1 MFPCELLV
9 CPDARYN
16 RTAFALEQL
25 ASEELAHWNR
35 INAAAFPTTAEVE
48 AHATRSAAKG
58 TWAKVAERARMEQ
71 ALVDKAVMAQALKQ
85 QAKIDQRQLQHM
97 YLDYLAKNHH
107 QAVEAAA
114 KTKQTDA
121 KAAAPKA
128 AAAVVPAAPKTQP
141 QAKAPAKATQAQLA
155 AAPTHKK
162 LISATVPPEA
172 MEPSPAAQAGSD
184 SLGDDVMEIP
194 VHGPTDDGDV
204 HVAAHDVTDKRY
216 MFFKQKK
223 GQQLFLGEGPW
234 VHVPVEHE
242 MSGDGVGQNFDGA
255 SGVVVNSDPWTKE
268 AQVRVKKKT

>member
-1 MFPCELLV
+1 MRCG
-9 CPDARYN
+9 
-16 RTAFALEQL
+16 EQL

-48 AHATRSAAKG
+48 AHATRRAAPG

-71 ALVDKAVMAQALKQ
+71 ALADKAVMAQALKQ
-85 QAKIDQRQLQHM
+85 QAKMDQRQLQHM
-97 YLDYLAKNHH
+97 YLDYLAKSHH

-121 KAAAPKA
+121 EAAK
-128 AAAVVPAAPKTQP
+128 VPAAPKTQP

-162 LISATVPPEA
+162 LISATAPAEA
-172 MEPSPAAQAGSD
+172 MEQPPAAQAAAGSD
-184 SLGDDVMEIP
+184 NLGDDVMDIP

-204 HVAAHDVTDKRY
+204 HVAAHDVADKRY

-255 SGVVVNSDPWTKE
+255 SGVVVDSDPWTKE
-268 AQVRVKKKT
+268 AQVRVFKKKKTKS

>member
-1 MFPCELLV
+1 MRCG
-9 CPDARYN
+9 
-16 RTAFALEQL
+16 EQL

-35 INAAAFPTTAEVE
+35 INSAAFPTTAEVE
-48 AHATRSAAKG
+48 AHATRRAAPG

-71 ALVDKAVMAQALKQ
+71 ALADKAVMAQALKQ

-128 AAAVVPAAPKTQP
+128 AAAAAKVPAAATTQP
-141 QAKAPAKATQAQLA
+141 QAKAPPAKATQAQLA

-172 MEPSPAAQAGSD
+172 MDPPPAAQAGSD
-184 SLGDDVMEIP
+184 SLGDDVMDIP

-255 SGVVVNSDPWTKE
+255 SGVVVDSDPWTKE
-268 AQVRVKKKT
+268 AQVRVLPKKNN